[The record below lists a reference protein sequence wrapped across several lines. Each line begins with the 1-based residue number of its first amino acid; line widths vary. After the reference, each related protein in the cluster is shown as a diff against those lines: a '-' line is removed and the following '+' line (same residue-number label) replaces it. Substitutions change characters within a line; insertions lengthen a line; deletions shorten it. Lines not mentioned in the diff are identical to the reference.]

1 MSNVSK
7 FGVNWKYVNNLFSG
21 KDNIAEYSNDEYGH
35 FYISKLLSDYPRDE
49 CYKIVALIHE
59 KSIFE
64 EPYFIVENSNVDFWK
79 DKLSKDY
86 YGHSFTVSS
95 YDDLLAD
102 FPINIIE
109 MQERVLMLL
118 HKKYPKYGYKIE
130 KVKDFHFFCERSD
143 DFLFVIESM
152 KRKEWIKIEIIKNG
166 DLSYVKTL
174 LEIAENGWLEIEKNI
189 KHIYS
194 KQGFI
199 AMWFDPAMDLVKNKI
214 KEAINDT
221 KIYLSQRIDE
231 KQFNNEITGEILFEI
246 SNSKFVVADLT
257 GQRNG
262 VYFEAGF
269 AIGKNIP
276 VIFTCKKEEEK
287 SVHFDV
293 RQYNII
299 LWNDEEDLYVKLKD
313 RILGTIIV

>member
-1 MSNVSK
+1 M
-7 FGVNWKYVNNLFSG
+7 
-21 KDNIAEYSNDEYGH
+21 DNIAEYSNDEYGR
-35 FYISKLLSDYPRDE
+35 FFISKLPSNYPEDE
-49 CYKIVALIHE
+49 WYKILALIHE
-59 KSIFE
+59 KSTYG

-95 YDDLLAD
+95 HDDILAD
-102 FPINIIE
+102 FPFNIIE
-109 MQERVLMLL
+109 LQRRSLL
-118 HKKYPKYGYKIE
+118 LLYKKYPKLGCQIEGHKI
-130 KVKDFHFFCERSD
+130 KKHHFFSESKE
-143 DFLFVIESM
+143 DFLF
-152 KRKEWIKIEIIKNG
+152 IIKSMIDKNWIAANLAE
-166 DLSYVKTL
+166 DDSDDCDFIVEMQIEVK
-174 LEIAENGWLEIEKNI
+174 GWEEIEKNI
-189 KHIYS
+189 KHNYS

-199 AMWFDPAMDLVKNKI
+199 AMWFEPTMDLVKNKI

-221 KIYLSQRIDE
+221 KIFSPQRIDE

-246 SNSKFVVADLT
+246 SNSRFVVADLT